1 MAELNS
7 DSPKQPTEAAPVGP
21 FRAWTR
27 RVMRPVLAGLGLFL
41 IIIAIP
47 LAWATPFL
55 PFGLPLGIL
64 GVVLLGTNSVWGRNW
79 MESVLH
85 KHPWI
90 ERMAPKWLMRKVFNR
105 EKRPPEVL
113 KGKKKEAPDAAQS

>member
-1 MAELNS
+1 MTKVTAPQ
-7 DSPKQPTEAAPVGP
+7 DPQHDEASANEPGWLGRV
-21 FRAWTR
+21 FRQ
-27 RVMRPVLAGLGLFL
+27 VLAGLGLFL

-79 MESVLH
+79 MESVLL

-90 ERMAPKWLMRKVFNR
+90 ERMAPKWLMHKVFNR

-113 KGKKKEAPDAAQS
+113 RAKKKKKAADGAKS